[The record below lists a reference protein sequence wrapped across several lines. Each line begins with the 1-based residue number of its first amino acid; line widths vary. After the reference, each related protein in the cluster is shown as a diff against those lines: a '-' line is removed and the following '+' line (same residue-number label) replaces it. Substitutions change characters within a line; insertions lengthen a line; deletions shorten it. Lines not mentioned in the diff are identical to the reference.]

1 MERENIYEQLCPYVE
16 RAKAG
21 DEKAFEY
28 LYHATYEMARV
39 FVSNFCNNQS
49 EVDDI
54 IQEIYLE
61 VYRFLPSLKDN
72 MAFCAW
78 HRQIVYHCCLKS
90 VRKQKEA
97 SIGDEKIQ
105 HIKNLLEQGEQ
116 PQDIVLKDEKKQI
129 LHECIQ
135 RLPEKQRAA
144 IILNVLQQLK
154 MKEVGEIL
162 GCNENAVKNLLFH
175 GRKNLKK
182 QIEKL
187 SKEDREALGLR
198 SFGFFSLY
206 PVLCSSLAGIEK
218 AGSGE
223 RILLAKKILAGVLAV
238 SGAGAA
244 GVILLNQKPLPSQSF
259 ESVQPPKIRLET
271 ASLRGLKVPE
281 QVPVQKKK
289 INPVSMK
296 LVKDDHKLKCLKIYV
311 QGDVDYQNTYIET
324 ANGTRVS
331 MSGYDFKQQILYF
344 PAQTE
349 TLILHLTDTEGRQQI
364 YRLIRKKK

>member
-1 MERENIYEQLCPYVE
+1 MERENIYEQLCPYIE

-97 SIGDEKIQ
+97 SIGDEKIE

-116 PQDIVLKDEKKQI
+116 PQDIVLNDEKKQI
-129 LHECIQ
+129 LHACIQ

-182 QIEKL
+182 TIEAL
-187 SKEDREALGLR
+187 PKEDREALGLK

-206 PVLCSSLAGIEK
+206 PVLRSSLAGMERAETAK
-218 AGSGE
+218 
-223 RILLAKKILAGVLAV
+223 RILLAKKILAGVLVV
-238 SGAGAA
+238 SGAGVA
-244 GVILLNQKPLPSQSF
+244 GILLLDEKPLPSQSF
-259 ESVQPPKIRLET
+259 ESVQMPEVMLNTGSLKGTKI
-271 ASLRGLKVPE
+271 PDPM
-281 QVPVQKKK
+281 PVQKK
-289 INPVSMK
+289 ITVPVYMK
-296 LVKDDHKLKCLKIYV
+296 VIREDSKLNRLAVSV
-311 QGDVDYQNTYIET
+311 QGDVDYRNTYIESEDGKRIAVT
-324 ANGTRVS
+324 
-331 MSGYDFKQQILYF
+331 GYDNERQILYF
-344 PAQTE
+344 PRQKKNF
-349 TLILHLTDTEGRQQI
+349 ILHLVDKEGNKRV
-364 YRLIRKKK
+364 YRLRRMKK